1 MILII
6 RKKLA
11 KLFFSDIFIFSD
23 NQKKKIK
30 ELENENRKIKDLLD
44 KSQINLN
51 YLFDNASYENY
62 SFLVKGINNEK
73 IFIRLEI
80 KENHPSTHYV
90 SFEKLTDS
98 NKMETILECQ
108 YRLEERIISF
118 EPIKEIVILHLDWIS
133 CASGNESKGYG
144 SLCMDYIFYIAKHD
158 SISTIRGIIG
168 SRHTSDEINRKRLL
182 NYYKKIG
189 FNVKMDSEYNGN
201 FYLDFD
207 DKGVPL
213 KISQT

>member
-1 MILII
+1 MILKI

-11 KLFFSDIFIFSD
+11 KFFFSDIFIFSD

-44 KSQINLN
+44 KSQLSLN

-62 SFLVKGINNEK
+62 NFLISGITNEK

-80 KENHPSTHYV
+80 KKNCTSTHYV
-90 SFEKLTDS
+90 SFEKLTES

-108 YRLEERIISF
+108 YRLEEKIISF
-118 EPIKEIVILHLDWIS
+118 SPIKESLLLHLDWIS
-133 CASGNESKGYG
+133 CTSGNESKGYG
-144 SLCMDYIFYIAKHD
+144 SLCMDYIFYIVKHESAC
-158 SISTIRGIIG
+158 SIVGKIG
-168 SRHTSDEINRKRLL
+168 STHTTDKINRERLL
-182 NYYKKIG
+182 NYYKKFG
-189 FNVKMDSEYNGN
+189 FNIKMDDEYSGN

>member
-1 MILII
+1 MILKI

-44 KSQINLN
+44 KSQLSLN
-51 YLFDNASYENY
+51 YLFDNANY
-62 SFLVKGINNEK
+62 KNYAFMVKGVNNEK
-73 IFIRLEI
+73 IFIREEI
-80 KENHPSTHYV
+80 KDFKTNTHYV
-90 SFEKLTDS
+90 SFEKLYKS
-98 NKMETILECQ
+98 NKFEQVLRCE
-108 YRLEERIISF
+108 YRLVEDF
-118 EPIKEIVILHLDWIS
+118 FAKTVILYLDWVS
-133 CASGNESKGYG
+133 CTSGNESNGYG
-144 SLCMDYIFYIAKHD
+144 SLCMDYIFYIVKHD
-158 SISTIRGIIG
+158 SICSVKGEIGPTNTI
-168 SRHTSDEINRKRLL
+168 DKINRKRLL
-182 NYYKKIG
+182 NFYTKFG
-189 FNVKMDSEYNGN
+189 FNIKMKNELQGE